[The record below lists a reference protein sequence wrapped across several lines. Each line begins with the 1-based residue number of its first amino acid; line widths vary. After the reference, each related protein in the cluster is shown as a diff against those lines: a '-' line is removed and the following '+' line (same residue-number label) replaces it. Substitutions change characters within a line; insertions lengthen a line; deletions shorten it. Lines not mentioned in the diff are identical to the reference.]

1 MNNLLRVKLP
11 KCKTK
16 DKVYVIEKS
25 QFLSTKEPAQINGG
39 GKAGT
44 YYRDKNGSS
53 YYDLIIP
60 EKIQNAN
67 QPFVIV
73 IQLKEIDKKDQDAYQ
88 QAII

>member
-11 KCKTK
+11 KSKNPNRI
-16 DKVYVIEKS
+16 YVIEKAR
-25 QFLSTKEPAQINGG
+25 FLSTKEPAQINGN

-44 YYRDKNGSS
+44 YYRDKTGAS

-60 EKIQNAN
+60 EKIQQTN

-88 QAII
+88 QAIT